1 MEGDTVT
8 EDSAT
13 RSENRVVAI
22 VQARLGSVRM
32 PAKVLSPVL
41 GIHLLDHL
49 VTRLRRATQV
59 DEIVLAI
66 PDTPENAPLALFG
79 EQRNLRV
86 VRGSEH
92 DVLDRFHSAAAEAN
106 ASFVVRVTGDCPMV
120 DPEIVD
126 RVVLVC
132 ICGSHGYVRTGDSF
146 PDGFDVEVCTRD
158 ALDRAWSEA
167 DTPYD
172 REHVTPFVL
181 RDERHSALT
190 MVHVPNLGHIRLTL
204 DEPIDLEVIERV
216 FLHFGHDRF
225 TLDDVTELVKLHP
238 ELFAANSS
246 VQRNEGATMGT
257 GQKLWKRAR
266 RVIPGGSML
275 LSKKAEMFLP
285 EAWPAY
291 FSRAKGCRVWD
302 LDDNEFIDVGL
313 MGIGTNILGYG
324 DLRVDQAVRK
334 VIDNGNMSTL
344 NCPEEVF
351 LAERLIELHPWA
363 DMARFTRSGGEA
375 CAVAVRIARA
385 AAGRETVAFCGY
397 HGWHDWYLSANLGAD
412 SALDGHL
419 LPGLAPAGVPRGLQG
434 SALPF
439 VYNDLDTLE
448 QLMRDHNVGVI
459 FMEVQRGAEP
469 APGFLEGARRLAT
482 QHQAVLVFDECT
494 SGFRRPMGGIH
505 LHFGV
510 EPDIAVFG
518 KTLGN
523 GYAINAIIG
532 RRAVMEA
539 AQDTFISSTFWTE
552 RIGPSAALAALAAME
567 AEDAPARVHQIGLDV
582 RRRWNEIASRTGLM
596 IETAG
601 LPALGGFSVTGLDPV
616 AVKTFITQEML
627 DRGFLAGT
635 VLYASIAHDNGVL
648 DAFSEA
654 LEPVFAQL
662 ATFGSANDLNAH
674 LLHGPAQSGF
684 KRLA

>member
-1 MEGDTVT
+1 MTDD
-8 EDSAT
+8 DSKLT
-13 RSENRVVAI
+13 TNRVVAI

-41 GIHLLDHL
+41 GTPLLEHL
-49 VTRLRRATQV
+49 VTRLRRATSL
-59 DEIVLAI
+59 DEILLAI
-66 PDTPENAPLALFG
+66 PDTTENNPLQVFG
-79 EQRNLRV
+79 EQRGLRV

-92 DVLDRFHSAAAEAN
+92 DVLDRFHAAAAAAEA
-106 ASFVVRVTGDCPMV
+106 SIVVRITGDCPMV
-120 DPEIVD
+120 DPAIVD
-126 RVVLVC
+126 RLVLECVN
-132 ICGSHGYVRTGDSF
+132 GGHGYVRTGDSF
-146 PDGFDVEVCTRD
+146 PDGFDVEVCTRA
-158 ALDRAWSEA
+158 ALDRAWGEA
-167 DTPYD
+167 EDPYD
-172 REHVTPFVL
+172 REHVMPFL
-181 RDERHSALT
+181 RHDERHSTLT
-190 MVHVPNLGHIRLTL
+190 IDRVPDLAHIRLTL
-204 DEPIDLEVIERV
+204 DEPVDLEVIERV
-216 FLHFGHDRF
+216 YVHFGHDRF
-225 TLDDVTELVKLHP
+225 TLDDVTELVQLCP
-238 ELFAANSS
+238 ELFTANSS
-246 VQRNEGATMGT
+246 VLRNEGATLGT

-266 RVIPGGSML
+266 NVIPGGNML

-285 EAWPAY
+285 DAWPAY

-302 LDDNEFIDVGL
+302 LDDNEFIDAGL
-313 MGIGTNILGYG
+313 MGIGTNILGFG
-324 DLRVDQAVRK
+324 DPRVDEAVRK

-344 NCPEEVF
+344 NCPEEVY
-351 LAERLIELHPWA
+351 LAERLVELHPWA

-397 HGWHDWYLSANLGAD
+397 HGWHDWYLSANLGED

-434 SALPF
+434 TALPF
-439 VYNDLDTLE
+439 VYNDLGTLE
-448 QLMRDHNVGVI
+448 QLMRDHPVGVI
-459 FMEVQRGAEP
+459 FMEVQRGADP
-469 APGFLEGARRLAT
+469 VPGFLEGARRLAD

-494 SGFRRPMGGIH
+494 SGFRRSMGGLH
-505 LHFGV
+505 LHHGV
-510 EPDIAVFG
+510 EPDVAVFG

-552 RIGPSAALAALAAME
+552 RIGPSAALAALDAME
-567 AEDAPARVHQIGLDV
+567 AEDAPARIHEIGLDV
-582 RRRWNEIASRTGLM
+582 RRRWNEIASRTVLI

-627 DRGFLAGT
+627 ARGFLAGT
-635 VLYASIAHDNGVL
+635 VLYASIAHDAGVL

-662 ATFGSANDLNAH
+662 ATFGSTHDLNAH
-674 LLHGPAQSGF
+674 LLHGLAQSGF